1 MSLYSLTEEELIL
14 HHYAALVQH
23 DLEAYRI
30 CASRDEAAWKTK
42 FEDHLRQAMNYFEE
56 AARGCQTPPRVHPL
70 LLSLSKAWSASD
82 TSPDIHSVSE
92 NDPRVIGNPYYIL
105 PSELPP
111 LNSHIPGNSNKSPE
125 HSAAKSTVHTASEPQ
140 GSSVEETG
148 TAYRTSNTSAA
159 PLQKGKQAIAENSE
173 IQDLKKQIEVLNTK
187 CAGYEC
193 IMESHQQ
200 LLLRLS
206 HHLNIFDPTYEGIQ
220 YEYHLQ

>member
-70 LLSLSKAWSASD
+70 LLSLSEAWSASD
-82 TSPDIHSVSE
+82 TSPDIHSISE

-105 PSELPP
+105 PSELPL

-125 HSAAKSTVHTASEPQ
+125 HSASEPQ

-148 TAYRTSNTSAA
+148 TAYHTGNTLAA
-159 PLQKGKQAIAENSE
+159 PLQKGEQAITENSE

-187 CAGYEC
+187 CARYEH
-193 IMESHQQ
+193 IMESHWQ